1 MRKIPSIILTI
12 TALLLSAGTATAGS
26 SPFAEFDLQV
36 FDLVLKNGA
45 PSSDQCL
52 LGGRLRL
59 SEGSDGLLP
68 LMEEVTL
75 RVGSF
80 AATIPAGSFSV
91 AGSEY
96 SWHGNLDGAVVGVIF
111 EEEAADT
118 YTFAIAVGSIELGG
132 LSDPMT
138 VRLNIGDD
146 GGAMSA
152 RLEGRLVL
160 AGRQAPGKSIDEPDG
175 GGVQY
180 SRRTM
185 SP

>member
-1 MRKIPSIILTI
+1 MRNIPSIILTV

-26 SPFAEFDLQV
+26 SPFAEFDLQI

-45 PSSDQCL
+45 PASDQCL
-52 LGGRLRL
+52 LGGMLEL
-59 SEGSDGLLP
+59 SGGSDGLLF
-68 LMEEVTL
+68 L
-75 RVGSF
+75 REDVSLQVGSF

-96 SWHGNLDGAVVGVIF
+96 SWHGTLDGAVVGVIF
-111 EEEAADT
+111 EEESADV
-118 YTFAIAVGSIELGG
+118 YTFAIAVGSIELGA
-132 LSDPMT
+132 LADPVK
-138 VRLNIGDD
+138 VRLEIGDD
-146 GGAMSA
+146 GGAMTA

-160 AGRQAPGKSIDEPDG
+160 ARQEKPVPATGEPAG
-175 GGVQY
+175 AGVQY